1 MITFSTSGLHI
12 PRLAVHA
19 LRPLAGVTGLAV
31 LCAAGAYFMVLAPAQ
46 EALEVA
52 QTAYESTRVKQAG
65 LRQARMIQEQARH
78 LQTELVTVWKLLPQE
93 QKFASIAVEISELAR
108 RSRVAVPGMSYG
120 NPKASKGLPAKASL
134 SFSATG
140 NYRDIYRFIQRL
152 ENTEPYLVI
161 EKLDA
166 MRTQDRKHKTSH
178 AVRMNIQVTTF
189 LKRTPPAAEGT

>member
-1 MITFSTSGLHI
+1 MITFRTSGLHI

-52 QTAYESTRVKQAG
+52 QTAYESARAKQAG
-65 LRQARMIQEQARH
+65 LRQSRITQEQARQ

-93 QKFASIAVEISELAR
+93 QKFASMAVEISELAR
-108 RSRVAVPGMSYG
+108 SSRVTVPGMNYG
-120 NPKASKGLPAKASL
+120 NAVASQGLPAKASL

-152 ENTEPYLVI
+152 ENMEPYLVI

-166 MRTQDRKHKTSH
+166 SRTKNRKQKASH
-178 AVRMNIQVTTF
+178 AVRMNIKVTTF
-189 LKRTPPAAEGT
+189 LKQSPPAAEAT